1 VFFELEVALPKL
13 FLLYFKLLIN
23 LVRIL
28 KQVYLIEKL
37 FNSTTTS
44 NVILIRRVVTMN
56 IYVRNDIDLDTL
68 HLRVIMAYIS
78 WNRLILFIFF
88 NF

>member
-1 VFFELEVALPKL
+1 MFFELEVALPKL